1 MGIRG
6 LALFG
11 ALLSL
16 LAFPPG
22 ASFAGD
28 DELPVYL
35 ALGDSLAF
43 GIGAANPAA
52 EGYVGL
58 THFSLTEEDRLYAD
72 GLELANLA
80 EPGATSADLIEPDG
94 QLERALSLIEE
105 RERDDIPG
113 NEIEI
118 ISIDIGGND
127 LLQLAE
133 PDSPCIVDTGSEEC
147 RDAISDTLSGL
158 QENLTNILAQLR
170 ESAPEA
176 RIYTIDLYNPYSGTG
191 DAREVLAG
199 VAVQQIN
206 GVINATSANS
216 ALSTQLVTIFEL
228 FLGRGEQWV
237 ASDLIHPNNNGHI
250 VISEALVAAI
260 EGRPVE
266 VPEELASVPTGPA
279 DPEEPA
285 AASSG
290 GDDGISG
297 VFLYGLIAIAFI
309 AGLAVSGTYFWAR
322 GRAA

>member
-1 MGIRG
+1 M
-6 LALFG
+6 
-11 ALLSL
+11 S
-16 LAFPPG
+16 
-22 ASFAGD
+22 AGED
-28 DELPVYL
+28 DFPVYL

-72 GLELANLA
+72 GLELVNLA
-80 EPGATSADLIEPDG
+80 EPGATSADLLESEG
-94 QLERALSLIEE
+94 QLEGALSLIEE
-105 RERDDIPG
+105 RVADDISG
-113 NEIEI
+113 NEIEL

-158 QENLTNILAQLR
+158 QENLTSILMQLR
-170 ESAPEA
+170 ESAPDA
-176 RIYTIDLYNPYSGTG
+176 RIFTMDLYNPYSGTG

-216 ALSTQLVTIFEL
+216 SLETELVTIFEL

-237 ASDLIHPNNNGHI
+237 ATDLIHPNNNGHI
-250 VISEALVAAI
+250 VISEALVASM
-260 EGRPVE
+260 EGRAVQI
-266 VPEELASVPTGPA
+266 PEKLAAVPTGPA
-279 DPEEPA
+279 DPSEQATSDA
-285 AASSG
+285 AD
-290 GDDGISG
+290 DDGISG
-297 VFLYGLIAIAFI
+297 AVLYGLIAAAFV